1 MLNPN
6 FTPFPEL
13 TTERLLLRQIN
24 AKDANEVFLLR
35 SDEQVM
41 KYIDRPKAKNID
53 EALDFIKMIE
63 TITANNE
70 AIQWGITFKDNPKL
84 LGYIGF
90 WQMQKE
96 NFRAE
101 IGYALLPDCHKKGIA
116 DEALKAAIDYG
127 FNTMNLHSIEAN
139 LNPDNIASAK
149 LLEKNNFEKEAY
161 FKENYYFEGKFIDSL
176 IYSLI
181 VSKNR

>member
-24 AKDANEVFLLR
+24 VKDANEVFLLR
-35 SDEQVM
+35 SHEQVM

-53 EALDFIKMIE
+53 EAIDFIKMIA

-90 WQMQKE
+90 WRMQKE

-101 IGYALLPDCHKKGIA
+101 IGYALLPDYYKKGIA
-116 DEALKAAIDYG
+116 DEALKAVIDYG

-139 LNPDNIASAK
+139 LNPDNAASSK
-149 LLEKNNFEKEAY
+149 LLEKNSFVKEAY
-161 FKENYYFEGKFIDSL
+161 FRENYYFEGKFIDSL
-176 IYSLI
+176 IYCLLAP
-181 VSKNR
+181 KK

>member
-1 MLNPN
+1 MLSPN

-24 AKDANEVFLLR
+24 VKDANEVFLLR
-35 SDEQVM
+35 SHEQVM

-53 EALDFIKMIE
+53 EAIDFIKMIA

-90 WQMQKE
+90 WRMQKE

-101 IGYALLPDCHKKGIA
+101 IGYALLPEHQQKGIA
-116 DEALKAAIDYG
+116 DEALKAVIDYG

-139 LNPDNIASAK
+139 LNPDNAASSK
-149 LLEKNNFEKEAY
+149 LLEKNSFVKEAY
-161 FKENYYFEGKFIDSL
+161 FRENYYFEGKFIDSL
-176 IYSLI
+176 IYCLLAP
-181 VSKNR
+181 KK